1 MIYVYYILLIA
12 IMFGLVA
19 LVDFVF
25 SKLFPKPEIMKSGN
39 VVRMPRRSFIMG
51 LLVTFFAIIGIL
63 YLPMEEALIWWGCW
77 LVLLMGAYLLVNFWR
92 FGIFYD
98 DTGFVYRSLFTKA
111 KRYEYK
117 DIRSQRSILA
127 RSGINTTLYVGE
139 DALQLYSAMQGLGD
153 FLNKAFF
160 RWCDETGTDPDT
172 VENNPSMLHFFPE
185 DKD

>member
-1 MIYVYYILLIA
+1 MIYVYYVLLIA
-12 IMFGLVA
+12 IVFGLIA
-19 LVDFVF
+19 LIDLLFR
-25 SKLFPKPEIMKSGN
+25 KLFPKPEIMKSGN

-51 LLVTFFAIIGIL
+51 LLVTFFAIVGIL
-63 YLPMEEALIWWGCW
+63 YMPMDETLIWWGCW

-139 DALQLYSAMQGLGD
+139 DNLQLYSAMQGLGD
-153 FLNKAFF
+153 FLSKAFF
-160 RWCDETGTDPDT
+160 RWCDETDTDPDT
-172 VENNPSMLHFFPE
+172 VENNPAMLHFFPE
-185 DKD
+185 DKA